1 MLRYLRDGCTREE
14 AQLVDAHLANCPL
27 CSDAMEGA
35 MSLPMVDLERHLASL
50 DAKIVEKYPSVLKEK
65 TVLKPVRTRRIGR
78 WLMAAAASIAL
89 FLAGGF
95 WLILRPPPNLNNA
108 DVASE
113 KTASPNATSAEV
125 PPQYES
131 PKTDADVAGVL
142 ENGKL
147 LPKNDKN
154 TNKNVVNDAETSV
167 ASSGKISV
175 QTEPSAIV
183 KPSPTSDNG
192 FGSSQN
198 VPSPVTAETQNES
211 NSAMKKDEV
220 ADQYSAKRKEKARND
235 DVAVTQDATRN
246 YGGAANQNA
255 PAQSQM
261 QEVVVQGAAK
271 KRSADNGLK
280 KDTETFQRAMILYK
294 NKDFAKAIG
303 EFNRVLANQKT
314 GDVYENTL
322 WYLANSYIQ
331 TNDKTAA
338 QALLDRIVKEN
349 GLFKS
354 QAEALISKR
363 Y

>member
-14 AQLVDAHLANCPL
+14 AQLVDAHLEHCPL

-35 MSLPMVDLERHLASL
+35 MSLPMVVLEGHLASL

-95 WLILRPPPNLNNA
+95 WLILRPSPNLNNA

-113 KTASPNATSAEV
+113 KSAEPNV
-125 PPQYES
+125 PSAATPPQYES
-131 PKTDADVAGVL
+131 QKTDSDVAGVL

-154 TNKNVVNDAETSV
+154 TSKNVVNDTETSV
-167 ASSGKISV
+167 VSSGKISV
-175 QTEPSAIV
+175 PIEPSAV
-183 KPSPTSDNG
+183 TKPSPTSDNG
-192 FGSSQN
+192 FGSTAN
-198 VPSPVTAETQNES
+198 APSPVIADAQNES
-211 NSAMKKDEV
+211 NSAMKKDES
-220 ADQYSAKRKEKARND
+220 ADQYSAKRKEKSRND

-255 PAQSQM
+255 PAQSRMRQVEM
-261 QEVVVQGAAK
+261 SDEAK

-303 EFNRVLANQKT
+303 EFNRVLANQKS

-338 QALLDRIVKEN
+338 QALLDRIVREN